1 MFKAIKLSR
10 KVMSL
15 LLLVCVLL
23 LLGFLFLWMN
33 KTKVSKNNN
42 NSNKTLNVSSERII
56 TILNENITGRCIIN
70 SGNVILVG
78 ANKKQL
84 ENGYYDIKIEI
95 ENAEKKDNK
104 IKIYINKLWKE
115 FNSSLYEQVY
125 AEEVA
130 VSVNKICKI
139 CDNTMELKQFLI
151 DKYSEAKSEKINSN
165 KTSFVQDDICIN
177 AEIIDKELVITL
189 RLSINKCLA
198 KR

>member
-1 MFKAIKLSR
+1 
-10 KVMSL
+10 MSL

-42 NSNKTLNVSSERII
+42 NSNKTLNVSPERVI

-95 ENAEKKDNK
+95 EN
-104 IKIYINKLWKE
+104 
-115 FNSSLYEQVY
+115 V
-125 AEEVA
+125 
-130 VSVNKICKI
+130 
-139 CDNTMELKQFLI
+139 
-151 DKYSEAKSEKINSN
+151 
-165 KTSFVQDDICIN
+165 
-177 AEIIDKELVITL
+177 
-189 RLSINKCLA
+189 
-198 KR
+198 